1 MQYSAPAVD
10 ARLFPGPAEGAND
23 FPMNKGGANLRA
35 TRRDEPVSLAGR
47 LADTG
52 DKTIMLY
59 AIVLICGLSTPHLNC
74 DETTAHRYERVPGCR
89 WPVGWP
95 TREIK
100 RSCGNELPF
109 MCQRSAEIWA
119 AEHVEIKADEYPKI
133 RCSRHEFGSRV
144 G

>member
-1 MQYSAPAVD
+1 M
-10 ARLFPGPAEGAND
+10 
-23 FPMNKGGANLRA
+23 NLRA
-35 TRRDEPVSLAGR
+35 TRHDEPVSLAGR

-74 DETTAHRYERVPGCR
+74 DETTAHRYERVPG
-89 WPVGWP
+89 
-95 TREIK
+95 
-100 RSCGNELPF
+100 GNELPF

-119 AEHVEIKADEYPKI
+119 AEHVEIKAGEYPKI

>member
-1 MQYSAPAVD
+1 
-10 ARLFPGPAEGAND
+10 
-23 FPMNKGGANLRA
+23 
-35 TRRDEPVSLAGR
+35 
-47 LADTG
+47 LADTV

-74 DETTAHRYERVPGCR
+74 DETTAHRYERVPG
-89 WPVGWP
+89 
-95 TREIK
+95 
-100 RSCGNELPF
+100 GNELPF

-119 AEHVEIKADEYPKI
+119 AEHVEIKAGEYPKI